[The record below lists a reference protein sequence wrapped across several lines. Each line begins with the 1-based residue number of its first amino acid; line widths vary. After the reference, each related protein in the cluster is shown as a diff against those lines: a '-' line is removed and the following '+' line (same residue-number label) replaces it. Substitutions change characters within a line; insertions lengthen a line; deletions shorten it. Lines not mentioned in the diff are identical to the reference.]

1 MNINILCYHIFYIST
16 ITHYSLY
23 IYFHLNLL
31 YLFTL
36 LYFKTHTPSLPLH
49 FYPCTNSYFLSYFS
63 IILVILS
70 FSIIIL
76 SIFPYISPS
85 PLHFTLIY
93 STYLLPY
100 ILTLIHHL
108 TSPLLPLYYFILF
121 LLIFYN
127 ISNIHIVY
135 HHIIYMYIY
144 PSISSTFHPNLLYLF
159 TLLYSNTHTPSLPH
173 HLSPCTNLL
182 IFSYSFIILVILTF
196 PIIILSICISILPS
210 TLLVYYYVLI
220 LIHPPYLTTLH
231 WVPIYLF
238 SPIFL

>member
-93 STYLLPY
+93 SICLLSY
-100 ILTLIHHL
+100 ILTLIHLL
-108 TSPLLPLYYFILF
+108 TSPLITLYQSTFF
-121 LLIFYN
+121 LLLSHNNMN
-127 ISNIHIVY
+127 INILC
-135 HHIIYMYIY
+135 HHIIYISYLLRYY
-144 PSISSTFHPNLLYLF
+144 PHSKCCEKF
-159 TLLYSNTHTPSLPH
+159 
-173 HLSPCTNLL
+173 
-182 IFSYSFIILVILTF
+182 FSQN
-196 PIIILSICISILPS
+196 
-210 TLLVYYYVLI
+210 
-220 LIHPPYLTTLH
+220 
-231 WVPIYLF
+231 
-238 SPIFL
+238 

>member
-135 HHIIYMYIY
+135 HHIIYI
-144 PSISSTFHPNLLYLF
+144 SIHHSLSPLHFHPNLFYLF
-159 TLLYSNTHTPSLPH
+159 TLLYFKTHTS
-173 HLSPCTNLL
+173 
-182 IFSYSFIILVILTF
+182 
-196 PIIILSICISILPS
+196 
-210 TLLVYYYVLI
+210 
-220 LIHPPYLTTLH
+220 PYLTTLH
-231 WVPIYLF
+231 WVPFCLF
-238 SPIFL
+238 PRDIPS